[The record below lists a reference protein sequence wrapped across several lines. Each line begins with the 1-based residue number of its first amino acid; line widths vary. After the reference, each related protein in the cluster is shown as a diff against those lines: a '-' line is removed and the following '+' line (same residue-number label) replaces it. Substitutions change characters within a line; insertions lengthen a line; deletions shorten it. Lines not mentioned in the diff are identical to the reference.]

1 MNFARS
7 MVVLGGFRAKETRR
21 PAQRR
26 QPDRTEVLFNE
37 MIVAGDALMKA
48 LERDNDI
55 QLEAEFDAKAA
66 TFRRLRREWI
76 VVLCSEYARA
86 VRRWRESLESGA
98 KID

>member
-1 MNFARS
+1 MKFARS
-7 MVVLGGFRAKETRR
+7 MVVLGGFRAEAARR
-21 PAQRR
+21 PVKRR

-37 MIVAGDALMKA
+37 LIVAGDALMKA

-55 QLEAEFDAKAA
+55 QLESEFDANAA

-76 VVLCSEYARA
+76 VVLCREYARA
-86 VRRWRESLESGA
+86 VGRWRESFESGV